1 VVALLET
8 EQDRTLNEQ
17 ELKQT
22 EEIQQELDVQWL
34 IYRSLNEAGE
44 RDVELLLSLKN
55 ELREEAISNIGIKID
70 R

>member
-1 VVALLET
+1 M
-8 EQDRTLNEQ
+8 
-17 ELKQT
+17 
-22 EEIQQELDVQWL
+22 DVQWL
-34 IYRSLNEAGE
+34 IYRSLNEAEE